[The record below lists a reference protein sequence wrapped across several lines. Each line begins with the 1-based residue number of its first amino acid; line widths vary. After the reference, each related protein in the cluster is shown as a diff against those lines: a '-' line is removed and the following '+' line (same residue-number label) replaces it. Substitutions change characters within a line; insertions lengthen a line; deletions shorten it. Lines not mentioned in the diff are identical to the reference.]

1 MNEVYIKKEDL
12 NRWVDDLNITNFND
26 LDKITIWNSDITQL
40 QWNMNSDIE
49 WEDL

>member
-1 MNEVYIKKEDL
+1 MKNISYQDL
-12 NRWVDDLNITNFND
+12 NRWADNLNMINFND
-26 LDKITIWNSDITQL
+26 LENMTIWNSDITQL

>member
-1 MNEVYIKKEDL
+1 MKNISYQDL
-12 NRWVDDLNITNFND
+12 NRWVDNLNMINFDDLENM
-26 LDKITIWNSDITQL
+26 TIWNSDITQL